1 MQWSVRMGADT
12 HGHRGKLFANAAYRF
27 GGVTEKAATKAYIR
41 TYGYKAYLQS
51 QIRQIQMQ

>member
-1 MQWSVRMGADT
+1 MQWPFRMGADT

-27 GGVTEKAATKAYIR
+27 GGVTEKAATKANIR

-51 QIRQIQMQ
+51 QIR